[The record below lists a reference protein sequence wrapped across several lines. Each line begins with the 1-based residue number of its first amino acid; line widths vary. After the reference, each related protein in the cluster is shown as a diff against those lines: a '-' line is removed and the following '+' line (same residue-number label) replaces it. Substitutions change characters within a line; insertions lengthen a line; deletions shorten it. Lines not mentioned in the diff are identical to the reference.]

1 MVFLITVGIVNYL
14 DRSALSIVNSTI
26 SADLNLSVSQMGLLI
41 LAFSLSYAIA
51 QLPVGGLLDRFGA
64 RLVLSV
70 WSLAQFVGG
79 LVHTLHQFF
88 IARIF
93 LGVGEAPQFPA
104 GAKVVSE

>member
-1 MVFLITVGIVNYL
+1 MNKLKRLRAIQYTAVGFLITVGIVNYL
-14 DRSALSIVNSTI
+14 DRSVLSIVNSTI

-70 WSLAQFVGG
+70 SMFV
-79 LVHTLHQFF
+79 
-88 IARIF
+88 
-93 LGVGEAPQFPA
+93 
-104 GAKVVSE
+104 